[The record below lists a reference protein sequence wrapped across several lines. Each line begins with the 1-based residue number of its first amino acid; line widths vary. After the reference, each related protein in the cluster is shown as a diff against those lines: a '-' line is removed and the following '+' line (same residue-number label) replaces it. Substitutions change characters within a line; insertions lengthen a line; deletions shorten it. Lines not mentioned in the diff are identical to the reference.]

1 MSSDATTGAALAR
14 TLAAHPLM
22 AGLPPAFLLEVEA
35 CAAPAEFP
43 EGARLLR
50 EGAPAAVAHLLLSGR
65 VALSV
70 DAPGRAPLTFQTV
83 GPGEVV
89 GVSWLVPEA
98 CWAWDA
104 TALGPV
110 ASIALDA
117 VRLRDAC
124 EADPALG
131 YALMKRFVPVLLQ
144 RLHATRMQVLDVY
157 GDPG

>member
-1 MSSDATTGAALAR
+1 MTTGEALDRA
-14 TLAAHPLM
+14 LAAHPVL
-22 AGLPPAFLLEVEA
+22 A
-35 CAAPAEFP
+35 
-43 EGARLLR
+43 
-50 EGAPAAVAHLLLSGR
+50 GR

-70 DAPGRAPLTFQTV
+70 DAPGRGPLTFQTV

-89 GVSWLVPEA
+89 GVSWLDGSA
-98 CWAWDA
+98 RWAWDA
-104 TALGPV
+104 TALEPV
-110 ASIALDA
+110 ASLALDA
-117 VRLRDAC
+117 GRLRDAC